1 MKDFQQQVFCLTGVI
16 PGLARADVWRHIEVR
31 DGEWSER
38 MTKEVTV
45 LVVGERGVGTGKY
58 EKAVQYG
65 TELMKYTKF
74 LAWIDSV
81 PVVDKDAHVR
91 PILEGSAK
99 KYQCGAHVINPMT
112 GEKNPLPWEQG
123 EFDLKPEAVS
133 GERLEVSE
141 AHTPQSQGDS
151 SPNLGEQPKVST
163 SEVSSSEAVTP
174 EPEAVTSSEAITPE
188 PKAVTSNLI
197 EYAGKVAASIA
208 AVFVIISKVLLVTCG
223 VAICVCL
230 WLVGIPASPP
240 R

>member
-1 MKDFQQQVFCLTGVI
+1 MESMKDFQQQVFCLTGVI

-99 KYQCGAHVINPMT
+99 KYLTGAHVINPMI

-123 EFDLKPEAVS
+123 EFDLKTKQTHPQ
-133 GERLEVSE
+133 
-141 AHTPQSQGDS
+141 TPPSMDGS
-151 SPNLGEQPKVST
+151 SMDADV
-163 SEVSSSEAVTP
+163 
-174 EPEAVTSSEAITPE
+174 EPETVKPETSLPIEGEMSKGQRGSGLEWLC
-188 PKAVTSNLI
+188 KAV
-197 EYAGKVAASIA
+197 AAIA

-230 WLVGIPASPP
+230 WLVGIPATPP